1 MKRNLK
7 NFRVVFLFFV
17 GFSFIFLT
25 IQTELLIAGEW
36 QKKYDDVQVRQNF
49 NQPPLFYAPHT
60 FWFWDAPLDADL
72 TASMAR
78 EMTKKGLNPGYAH
91 PRHSGAPDKPYP
103 LLPLEEWLS
112 PLWFQS
118 FEAALSEAEK
128 VGMTL
133 GYCDEYWWP
142 SGQAAG
148 RVLEKHPELAAKSLE
163 WSRQIVA
170 GPGEATIPNS
180 KFSVAGQLADDNR
193 IIANTLKIIGED
205 KASPWPVPSGQWV
218 IYSYNIYHH
227 AGVDGGE
234 VNYLDPGLMDVFI
247 PIAHESYVK
256 NLGECMGL
264 SIPGVFVDNEGD
276 YGWKMAWSD
285 YLAERYKEMKSRDIR
300 LWLPLLTEK
309 DTAGLWAKA
318 RYDWFDV
325 VSDVYSTQFL
335 RRLSDWLKERNMYYI
350 SNLWEEDLMLQTR
363 AVGDFMRA
371 QRAVTMPGND
381 CLEMKSQQVH
391 DFKET
396 QSVCE
401 FEDRPFMSELM
412 GVAGWEQTPVQM
424 KMTLNGVTAW
434 GITHTVPHGINLN
447 RQLETIP
454 YPADWFTENPYW
466 RYMHLWTDFAR
477 RASFVNRQGRLVADI
492 LMINPLES
500 VWALSEGYFTST
512 DGNKW
517 PEMVTEINSIYS
529 DVMDVLTSFRLD
541 YLIADRFYMKKA
553 SIAKS
558 TNQHPA
564 SLNIAGHHFSVLV
577 LPPMFIISQST
588 AQKILEFA
596 QSGGSVILLG
606 ELPVGS
612 PETGASDPLI
622 VDQMEQ
628 LINLPSVLNLAIERD
643 KIKLL
648 PGKIREMIKTQ
659 IEVLSGNLP
668 LIVSHRKIG
677 NNDFFWLANNTE
689 QKQTCTLG
697 LRDGKGMAEI
707 WDCETGVIN
716 PVSYKVVKDRNI
728 VSVDFEAFQ
737 AFWLVFNADDKPV
750 IIKEKKRKKEKEIQL
765 SGPWQVSY
773 PETKSIKLTSAR
785 SLITSDTINHPDF
798 FAKDYDASHWDWLSM
813 LGRIRIID
821 SWRASLFYN
830 PDPESNRYYRYK
842 FFLNEKPEG
851 ALVNV
856 NADNQIWF
864 WVNGKPVKPGPN
876 SSNLTDT
883 DLHDIGFDLRKG
895 ENLIA
900 VKTTNHPGHGTMI
913 LQGMVQLVNG
923 TSFDILTGPSWKESN
938 VEISGWQKIDFD
950 DTSWKNAVLASENM
964 RQRDI
969 RGMRKP
975 AKVAF
980 TKNRVWWRMDIPPGA
995 KEVTL
1000 AGLSKKAKIW
1010 VDNTEIMT
1018 RDEKISLPNRAKI
1031 LLIKIKADEDG
1042 LSQPA
1047 TFICPEPGPVAL
1059 GSRLDFG
1066 LRNFTGFVDYETH
1079 FNIFPKA
1086 ANVKI
1091 DLGKVLHM
1099 AEVWINDIKVGERLW
1114 PPFNFDISKAVQ
1126 PGKNR
1131 IRIRVGNL
1139 MVNEMGLR
1147 DDLGELRL
1155 WGWRGVPPASSFDA
1169 GLFGPVN
1176 LTIVEY

>member
-1 MKRNLK
+1 MT
-7 NFRVVFLFFV
+7 V
-17 GFSFIFLT
+17 
-25 IQTELLIAGEW
+25 QTEFLIAGEW
-36 QKKYDDVQVRQNF
+36 QKKYDYAQVRQNF

-72 TASMAR
+72 TASMAK

-91 PRHSGAPDKPYP
+91 PRHSGARYKPYP
-103 LLPLEEWLS
+103 SLPPEEWLS

-118 FEAALSEAEK
+118 FKTALSEAEK
-128 VGMTL
+128 AGMTL

-142 SGQAAG
+142 SGQADG
-148 RVLEKHPELAAKSLE
+148 RVLEKHPELAAQSLE
-163 WSRQIVA
+163 WNRQIVN

-180 KFSVAGQLADDNR
+180 KFSVAGQLLENNR

-205 KASPWPVPSGQWV
+205 NMSSWPVPAGKWV
-218 IYSYNIYHH
+218 IYSYNLYHH

-247 PIAHESYVK
+247 SIAHESYEK
-256 NLGECMGL
+256 NLGERMGR

-285 YLAERYKEMKSRDIR
+285 YLAKRYKQMKNRDIR

-325 VSDVYSTQFL
+325 VSDVYSTQYL
-335 RRLSDWLKERNMYYI
+335 GRLSDWLEKHGMYYI

-363 AVGDFMRA
+363 AVGDMMRA

-391 DFKET
+391 DFKEI

-412 GVAGWEQTPVQM
+412 GVAGWEQTPAQM

-434 GITHTVPHGINLN
+434 GVTHTVPHGINLN
-447 RQLETIP
+447 RKLETIP

-466 RYMHLWTDFAR
+466 RYMNLWTDFAR
-477 RASFVNRQGRLVADI
+477 RASFVNRQGQLVADI
-492 LMINPLES
+492 LLINPLES

-517 PEMVTEINSIYS
+517 PEKVTEINSIYS
-529 DVMDVLTSFRLD
+529 DVMDVLTSSRLD
-541 YLIADRFYMKKA
+541 YLIADGFYMKKA
-553 SIAKS
+553 SVSKS

-564 SLNIAGHHFSVLV
+564 SLNIANHNFSVLI

-588 AQKILEFA
+588 SQKILEFA

-606 ELPVGS
+606 DLPMGS

-622 VDQMEQ
+622 VDQMKK
-628 LINLPSVLNLAIERD
+628 LINLPSVLNLATEKD

-648 PGKIREMIKTQ
+648 PGKIKEMIKSQ
-659 IEVLSGNLP
+659 IEILSGNLP

-697 LRDGKGMAEI
+697 LRDGKGRAEI
-707 WDCETGVIN
+707 WDCETGLIN
-716 PVSYKVVKDRNI
+716 PVSYQVVKGRNI
-728 VSVDFEAFQ
+728 VSIDFEPYQ
-737 AFWLVFNADDKPV
+737 AFWLVFNTNDKPV
-750 IIKEKKRKKEKEIQL
+750 IIKEKKRKKEKEIKL
-765 SGPWQVSY
+765 SGPWQLSY
-773 PETKSIKLTSAR
+773 PETKTIQMTSAR
-785 SLITSDTINHPDF
+785 ALITSDTINHPEF

-842 FFLNEKPEG
+842 FFLNDIPEG
-851 ALVNV
+851 ALANI
-856 NADNQIWF
+856 NADNIVWF
-864 WVNGKPVKPGPN
+864 WINGKPVKPGLN
-876 SSNLTDT
+876 STILTGI
-883 DLHDIGFDLRKG
+883 DLHDISSDLRKG
-895 ENLIA
+895 ENIIA

-923 TSFDILTGPSWKESN
+923 DTFDILTGPSWKESK
-938 VEISGWQKIDFD
+938 VEIAGWQEVDFD
-950 DTSWKNAVLASENM
+950 DTSWKNAVLASESM
-964 RQRDI
+964 RERDV

-980 TKNRVWWRMDIPPGA
+980 TKNRVWWRLDIPPGA
-995 KEVTL
+995 REVTL
-1000 AGLSKKAKIW
+1000 AGLSGKAKIW
-1010 VDNTEIMT
+1010 VDNTMMIT
-1018 RDEKISLPNRAKI
+1018 NNEKITLPIQAKI
-1031 LLIKIKADEDG
+1031 LLIKGKADDDG

-1047 TFICPEPGPVAL
+1047 TFRCTGPGPAAL
-1059 GSRLDFG
+1059 GSWLDLG

-1079 FNIFPKA
+1079 FTITEKDSS
-1086 ANVKI
+1086 VKI
-1091 DLGKVLHM
+1091 DLGRVLHM

-1114 PPFNFDISKAVQ
+1114 PPFTFDISKAVQ
-1126 PGKNR
+1126 AGKNR
-1131 IRIRVGNL
+1131 IRIRIGNL
-1139 MVNEMGLR
+1139 MVNEMGLK

-1155 WGWRGVPPASSFDA
+1155 WGWRGVPLDSSYDA
-1169 GLFGPVN
+1169 GLFGPVS
-1176 LTIVEY
+1176 LSIVEN